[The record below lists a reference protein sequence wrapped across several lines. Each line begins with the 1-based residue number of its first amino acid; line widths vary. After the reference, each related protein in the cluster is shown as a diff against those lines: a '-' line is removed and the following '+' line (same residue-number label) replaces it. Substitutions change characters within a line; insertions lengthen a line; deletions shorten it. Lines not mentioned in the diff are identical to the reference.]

1 MNGPEVERKGKKKVE
16 ISRKDK
22 SLKTDSRSVV
32 AWGLE
37 QVQGL
42 TTGGQEGTFLVDGN
56 LLAVNFVDGHTTIS
70 MYIY

>member
-1 MNGPEVERKGKKKVE
+1 MDQRLRERKKKVE

-22 SLKTDSRSVV
+22 SLKTDNRSVV

-42 TTGGQEGTFLVDGN
+42 TTGGQEGTFFVDGN

>member
-1 MNGPEVERKGKKKVE
+1 MDQRLRERKKKVE
-16 ISRKDK
+16 MYRKDK
-22 SLKTDSRSVV
+22 SLKTDNRSVV

>member
-1 MNGPEVERKGKKKVE
+1 M
-16 ISRKDK
+16 
-22 SLKTDSRSVV
+22 V

>member
-1 MNGPEVERKGKKKVE
+1 MDQRLRERKKKVE
-16 ISRKDK
+16 IYRKDK
-22 SLKTDSRSVV
+22 SLKTDNRSVV

>member
-1 MNGPEVERKGKKKVE
+1 MDQRLRERKKKVE

-22 SLKTDSRSVV
+22 SLKTDNRSVV

>member
-1 MNGPEVERKGKKKVE
+1 MDQRLRERKKKVE
-16 ISRKDK
+16 ISGKDK
-22 SLKTDSRSVV
+22 SLKTDNRSVV